1 MLVGPMRLVRAIP
14 ALLGALLGL
23 LVLVP
28 RLQADPQI
36 SGLQVTLDGQRALVS
51 LHLRDAFDRRLSDRL
66 ESGLPTTIL
75 YRFELS
81 RDRKRWYDSRMDTAT
96 LEATA
101 VHDAVA
107 RAYTVHF
114 KLDGELIDSRTVRE
128 RKELEEAMTRIER
141 LPVFNLEGVKTTRR
155 ILVRARAELGS
166 RTILSFIPVALNTD
180 WEESNK
186 FRRPRP

>member
-1 MLVGPMRLVRAIP
+1 MRRAIP

-23 LVLVP
+23 LLLAT

-36 SGLQVTLDGQRALVS
+36 KDLQVSLDGQRALVS
-51 LHLRDAFDRRLSDRL
+51 LRLRGAFDRRLADRL

-75 YRFELS
+75 YQLELS
-81 RDRKRWYDSRMDTAT
+81 RDRKRWYDSRIDSAT

-128 RKELEEAMTRIER
+128 RKEVEEVMTRVER

-155 ILVRARAELGS
+155 LLVRARAELGS
-166 RTILSFIPVALNTD
+166 RTVLSFIPVTLTTD